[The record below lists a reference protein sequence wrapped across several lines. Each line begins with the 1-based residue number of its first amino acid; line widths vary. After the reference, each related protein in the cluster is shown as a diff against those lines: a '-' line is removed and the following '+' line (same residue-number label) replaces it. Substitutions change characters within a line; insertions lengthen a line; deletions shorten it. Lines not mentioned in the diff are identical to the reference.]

1 MNILHFDKFYFS
13 SKNQKIIITATVY
26 FEKAKGVVSEGEI
39 EDLKKIVFV
48 LKQGDKVVILC
59 QRK

>member
-39 EDLKKIVFV
+39 EDFKKIVFV